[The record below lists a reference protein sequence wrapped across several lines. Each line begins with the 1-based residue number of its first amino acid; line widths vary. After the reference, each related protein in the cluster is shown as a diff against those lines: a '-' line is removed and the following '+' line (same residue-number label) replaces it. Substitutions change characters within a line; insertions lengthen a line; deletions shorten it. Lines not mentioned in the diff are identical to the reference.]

1 MGAVN
6 FVSTLSNINVINQ
19 ILKMFIISL
28 FTYHTAKRLINKAK
42 YTLSKTIVDI
52 IIIGSISILCAL
64 IKYSSNSINSMI
76 CLVCLLVILFCKQTK
91 ERVASSIIAVI
102 ISLSI
107 NYFIFF
113 VAIILS
119 YIPSLHLNITN
130 DYVSLLI
137 ITIIYAFLIYR
148 FLKIKKFKNGI
159 LFLPKSTTDS
169 SIDILVLNLSVI
181 ILFSINTF
189 INANMNL
196 SMSLLPE
203 ILIIF
208 FIMFTTI
215 KKSLQLY
222 YKQKLLVKELDE
234 TKEELSKKVKE
245 IEDLEK
251 ENIEIS
257 KKSHTLVHKQ
267 RALEYKIEKIA
278 SKAEIS
284 TEEAAEVRDRLKEIN
299 KDMYTEKSTI
309 KLDKTGIAKIDD
321 MLEYMQEE
329 CKKNKIEFELQIKG
343 NIHYMTNNLITIED
357 LETLIADHV
366 KNAIIAINHT
376 ENINRSILVR
386 LGEIDGI
393 YSLYIYDS
401 GVEFARETLENLGQ
415 KPSTTHAEEG
425 GTGMGFMNTFDTLRK
440 CEASLT
446 INEFNEPSKDNYTKA
461 IIIKFDKK
469 NEFKIISYR
478 ENEVTVK

>member
-1 MGAVN
+1 MLNNIMMLAQRQIEINIDIIKLICIILYTYYTN
-6 FVSTLSNINVINQ
+6 FKIMNKKIEINFKSICNMY
-19 ILKMFIISL
+19 L
-28 FTYHTAKRLINKAK
+28 
-42 YTLSKTIVDI
+42 I
-52 IIIGSISILCAL
+52 IIIALIGGIIRHKVDFLLSTIFMVFMISIVWNKNN
-64 IKYSSNSINSMI
+64 ISKSI
-76 CLVCLLVILFCKQTK
+76 LTT
-91 ERVASSIIAVI
+91 I

-107 NYFIFF
+107 NYSIFLIAIIINFIINATIILNTDIVNLIIIILLHGIILYSLFRVKKF
-113 VAIILS
+113 KCGITFLKNNLQNEYMDILTLNISAIILFAFV
-119 YIPSLHLNITN
+119 LITN
-130 DYVSLLI
+130 SSVMIVGSLSTGI
-137 ITIIYAFLIYR
+137 IIISIIMFITIQ
-148 FLKIKKFKNGI
+148 
-159 LFLPKSTTDS
+159 
-169 SIDILVLNLSVI
+169 
-181 ILFSINTF
+181 
-189 INANMNL
+189 
-196 SMSLLPE
+196 
-203 ILIIF
+203 
-208 FIMFTTI
+208 
-215 KKSLQLY
+215 KSLQLY

-234 TKEELSKKVKE
+234 TKEELLKKTKE
-245 IEDLEK
+245 VEELEK

-267 RALEYKIEKIA
+267 RALEYKLEKIA

-284 TEEAAEVRDRLKEIN
+284 IEEAAEVRDRLKEI
-299 KDMYTEKSTI
+299 KEDLYTEKSTI
-309 KLDKTGIAKIDD
+309 KLDKTGISKIDD

-376 ENINRSILVR
+376 ENTNRSILVR

-401 GVEFARETLENLGQ
+401 GVEFTRETLENLGK
-415 KPSTTHAEEG
+415 KPSTTHTEEG

-440 CEASLT
+440 CEASLI